1 MFDNVCYKRVSK
13 TNCLHHSKLKLTFV
27 WKDLPNRQFCYG
39 WSVKIQQCQTSLTCL
54 LRWRHWQ
61 LTTKTHFP
69 ATQQRAAGP
78 WSRAP
83 VLEYVKCVFHQPRV
97 LVIIAEENLLP
108 MYPSLCGEAGA
119 GAGPGS
125 NWLIGSL
132 AIISTPDVLPRPP
145 QGSHSP
151 QTWERWSTMIVV
163 AASSLRMVKNINFF
177 WDSKIF
183 LNCILGHWTFLY
195 KINFSKKCVF
205 LPKKCILKKWQFDP
219 LSSAAQRQCHGTFF

>member
-27 WKDLPNRQFCYG
+27 WKYLPNRQFCYG

-78 WSRAP
+78 WSCAP
-83 VLEYVKCVFHQPRV
+83 VLEYVKCVFQQPRV

-145 QGSHSP
+145 QGSHSL

-163 AASSLRMVKNINFF
+163 AASSLRMVKSINFF
-177 WDSKIF
+177 WDCQNIF
-183 LNCILGHWTFLY
+183 WTVFWVTEY
-195 KINFSKKCVF
+195 FCKKSTFQKNVF
-205 LPKKCILKKWQFDP
+205 FYPKNAF
-219 LSSAAQRQCHGTFF
+219 